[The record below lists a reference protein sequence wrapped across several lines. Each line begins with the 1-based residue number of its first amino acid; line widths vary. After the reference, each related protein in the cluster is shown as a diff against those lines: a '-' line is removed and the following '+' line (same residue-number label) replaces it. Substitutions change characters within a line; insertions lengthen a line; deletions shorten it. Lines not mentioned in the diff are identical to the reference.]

1 VTSRDQFIVV
11 SSRVGY
17 DGSLHMRDE
26 ERRVERKKPARKRG
40 PETKKGI
47 WTAVKDNA
55 ALVTVIGALLGVL
68 TTGAINTYITN
79 KDHAAQL
86 ELEREKAQDAALQ
99 TYLDQM
105 GQMLLNQDLRSSEAD
120 SDLRT
125 LARARTL
132 TTLRA
137 LEDAGRKTQ
146 VLRFLVEA
154 NLVQG
159 EYESSP
165 VISLAHAD
173 LSGTDLSDA
182 NLSDADLVHADL
194 SDADLSGTDLSD
206 ADLSFADLSDANL
219 SFADLSFADLSDAI
233 LLRAYLG
240 DADLGDANL
249 SFTDLSDTDL
259 SFADLSDADLR
270 GAILRDATGVDEEQ
284 LEVQTDLLHDA
295 IMPDGSKHP

>member
-1 VTSRDQFIVV
+1 MHDAYGSTSTQYAVTSRDQFMVV
-11 SSRVGY
+11 SSRVVY

-26 ERRVERKKPARKRG
+26 ERPVERKKPARKRG

-68 TTGAINTYITN
+68 TTGAINTYLTS

-86 ELEREKAQDAALQ
+86 ELEQEKAQDAALQ

-105 GQMLLNQDLRSSEAD
+105 GQMLLNEDLRSSEED

-146 VLRFLVEA
+146 VLRFLAEA

-159 EYESSP
+159 AYESSP

-173 LSGTDLSDA
+173 LR
-182 NLSDADLVHADL
+182 
-194 SDADLSGTDLSD
+194 GTDLSD
-206 ADLSFADLSDANL
+206 ADLSDADLSDAT
-219 SFADLSFADLSDAI
+219 LSDAI
-233 LLRAYLG
+233 LRRAYLG
-240 DADLGDANL
+240 DADLRGTDL
-249 SFTDLSDTDL
+249 SFTDLSGADL
-259 SFADLSDADLR
+259 SFANLSGANLS
-270 GAILRDATGVDEEQ
+270 GAILRDATGVTEEQ
-284 LEVQTDLLHDA
+284 LEEQTDLLHDA
-295 IMPDGSKHP
+295 TMPDGSKHP